1 MTAKDGTFTLG
12 PLAAGEVAI
21 SVFSDLGKTQAKSVA
36 EAGATVTCNPVIPSS
51 ASIVGIVVDESDAP
65 QRGWS
70 LMATSRDGGGLLTGL
85 TDASGRFAL
94 KNAGDH
100 TYTITA
106 YAPGPGEDI
115 PSAWAED
122 VNASTRDLTLRVS
135 DATRRSCWIEGNLVD
150 SGGSSVAG
158 ADIHIYARPTLYGGS
173 HYSEEGTG
181 HFKIGPLPPAEYSIE
196 IVPPKAGR
204 LRFPWKKLSPREN
217 WDLGTLTLPAAGKLL
232 LRYQRS
238 AGVPVA
244 RPSIYLENSDGKPSG
259 AAFADSSADGSRTEW
274 ITAGDYWVHA
284 GGEGFATDRIPCV
297 VRAGEETSVD
307 VPLRAGSRRWLAL
320 RNAIAGTP
328 QIDARLEVREEGK
341 EQPILSFESFGISA
355 GKPLRFPIDLAP
367 GTYEV
372 RLTDNGARETKKTIV
387 VKGAPDPAADV
398 ELELR

>member
-1 MTAKDGTFTLG
+1 MGPGRCGAMTAKDGTFTLG

-21 SVFSDLGKTQAKSVA
+21 SVFSDLGKTQAKSVV

-150 SGGSSVAG
+150 SGWKFRRRRGHPHLRAPNSLWRKPLFGGGDRAFQ
-158 ADIHIYARPTLYGGS
+158 DRPARRRPSTRSRLCR
-173 HYSEEGTG
+173 
-181 HFKIGPLPPAEYSIE
+181 
-196 IVPPKAGR
+196 PKPGR
-204 LRFPWKKLSPREN
+204 LSFPWKKLSP
-217 WDLGTLTLPAAGKLL
+217 
-232 LRYQRS
+232 
-238 AGVPVA
+238 A
-244 RPSIYLENSDGKPSG
+244 RI
-259 AAFADSSADGSRTEW
+259 
-274 ITAGDYWVHA
+274 
-284 GGEGFATDRIPCV
+284 
-297 VRAGEETSVD
+297 
-307 VPLRAGSRRWLAL
+307 
-320 RNAIAGTP
+320 
-328 QIDARLEVREEGK
+328 
-341 EQPILSFESFGISA
+341 GISE
-355 GKPLRFPIDLAP
+355 R
-367 GTYEV
+367 
-372 RLTDNGARETKKTIV
+372 
-387 VKGAPDPAADV
+387 
-398 ELELR
+398 